1 MAGCVAYFAEA
12 MIVIAVG
19 CLDVGPLQKFFF
31 FFKKKLMF
39 RTTSHLIGIVL
50 GILHFSLSG
59 RERFNYYENL

>member
-19 CLDVGPLQKFFF
+19 CLDVGPLQKFF